1 MNYVKREIQE
11 TRFYSLLFMI
21 MDSHKY
27 IFGFKCEV
35 YYEGGGPYSLSM
47 MNYAKKIF
55 TGCLLIQCAF
65 LLSSVHTPNC
75 WIQNSISELNS
86 A

>member
-47 MNYAKKIF
+47 MNYAKKKRNIYRVLANSMYFSVSEFIF
-55 TGCLLIQCAF
+55 T
-65 LLSSVHTPNC
+65 
-75 WIQNSISELNS
+75 
-86 A
+86 